1 MPHGWRLGDSSRS
14 LLISPRIRRIFI
26 VCLLVRA
33 GIGCFLLLLLLCI
46 EGDVFAIEGVVDGV
60 VEVYASDVD
69 FRTERFESLLFR
81 LGVNVGCVGGVFF
94 ATEKTVE
101 VFGS

>member
-60 VEVYASDVD
+60 VEINAGNVD
-69 FRTERFESLLFR
+69 FRTERLEGFLFG
-81 LGVNVGCVGGVFF
+81 LGVNF
-94 ATEKTVE
+94 
-101 VFGS
+101 